1 MSFKK
6 PPMLIDGPAGMQD
19 TSKFS
24 RLAILQVFENIGG
37 IEKFTEV
44 AEEDPRWFFEKMF
57 GKTVQPEKVEVG
69 RDKTVAELLKE
80 LDSKMVNVTPRKNDA
95 ISDE

>member
-6 PPMLIDGPAGMQD
+6 PPMIIDGPAGMQD

-44 AEEDPRWFFEKMF
+44 AKEDPRWFFEKMF
-57 GKTVQPEKVEVG
+57 GKTVQPEKVEVT
-69 RDKTVAELLKE
+69 RDKSVAELLAE
-80 LDSKMVNVTPRKNDA
+80 LDSKMVNVTPGKR
-95 ISDE
+95 DEIGEE